1 MTTLPEFPNE
11 KAMYVPLG
19 AASPLWMMY
28 AGAASLGVALW
39 WSTRWMRPVNLEAV
53 GVLKAKVADA
63 TEAVETAVEQTV
75 ELAQASV
82 EAVAETV
89 ETAAAD
95 LTETVVEATPEPV
108 EVIAAVIPEPVAP
121 EPVAPEPVAE
131 APVAAPV
138 TPDDLTRLVGVG
150 PKLAVSLAARGVTS
164 FAQIAAW
171 TADDLAKVDTD
182 LKLLGRA
189 SRDAWVAQAKRFLE
203 A

>member
-28 AGAASLGVALW
+28 AGAASFGVALW

-63 TEAVETAVEQTV
+63 TTVVEKAVEQTAALAEATVEAAVETAQ
-75 ELAQASV
+75 
-82 EAVAETV
+82 
-89 ETAAAD
+89 TAAAE
-95 LTETVVEATPEPV
+95 LTETVVEAAPEPV
-108 EVIAAVIPEPVAP
+108 EAVAAAIPEPVAETP
-121 EPVAPEPVAE
+121 A
-131 APVAAPV
+131 AAPAV
-138 TPDDLTRLVGVG
+138 PDDLTRLVGVG
-150 PKLAVSLAARGVTS
+150 PKLAVSLAERGVTS

-171 TADDLAKVDTD
+171 TEEDLVKVDTD